1 VGRPWRLCGK
11 QSAALPTICLGS
23 PYSFRYSVDDWWL
36 QSAWCKSVTDHYTLL
51 GRAVSELEENTD
63 EVREALYERARAAL
77 LRLLRD
83 GNLPYSEPEI
93 VREQRD
99 EGAIRKRVEA
109 VSGAGL
115 SSTES
120 LVPEEIA

>member
-1 VGRPWRLCGK
+1 M
-11 QSAALPTICLGS
+11 
-23 PYSFRYSVDDWWL
+23 
-36 QSAWCKSVTDHYTLL
+36 TDYYTLL

-93 VREQRD
+93 VGEQLAL
-99 EGAIRKRVEA
+99 EEAIRRVEA
-109 VSGAGL
+109 VSGAGIEQYREFG
-115 SSTES
+115 SRGDRVS
-120 LVPEEIA
+120 LGLG